1 MFSDLIGIGRAYKKL
16 PPHHN
21 FTELAK
27 NIEKLADYLLDRGAG
42 SFGSQ
47 GHLKAPDRWEWQLGN
62 DLKMLIEYAKDFVP
76 PDTDGLHHYS
86 RHGKRRP
93 GASSPAAHR

>member
-1 MFSDLIGIGRAYKKL
+1 MFSNLTGLGGAYSKL

-21 FTELAK
+21 FAELVA

-42 SFGSQ
+42 SFGREAY
-47 GHLKAPDRWEWQLGN
+47 LKASGRWEWKLGQ

-76 PDTDGLHHYS
+76 PQADGLHHFS
-86 RHGKRRP
+86 GRGKRE
-93 GASSPAAHR
+93 SPK